1 MNSFEKFMEWIKHY
15 WSLEL
20 FRLGESPFTLKTLI
34 ILIISLILLFV
45 IVNLITRVLSKRIFP
60 RYGLDVGVSQSITTI
75 IRYVLIITGLVII
88 LQTSGIDLSA
98 VGLLV
103 GALGVGIGFGLQNV
117 TSNFISGIIILF
129 ERPIKVGDRIEIDD
143 LSGNVVDISGRATTI
158 TTNDNV
164 TVIVPNSDFINQRV
178 INWSHNEKK
187 VRLSFP
193 VGVSYRED
201 PEKIRK
207 LLMEIALA
215 NPGVLPSPAPYV
227 LFDEFGDSSL
237 NFKLLVWT
245 ESFIN
250 RPNILKSELYYEIF
264 RKFAEHNIE
273 IPFPQ
278 RDIHL
283 ISGFDKSAEVIPS
296 K

>member
-1 MNSFEKFMEWIKHY
+1 MNSFEKFMDWIKNY
-15 WSLEL
+15 WSMEL
-20 FRLGESPFTLKTLI
+20 FKLGDNPFTLRIFI

-45 IVNLITRVLSKRIFP
+45 IVNLISRLLLKRIFP

-98 VGLLV
+98 IGLLV

-129 ERPIKVGDRIEIDD
+129 ERPIKVSDRIEIND
-143 LSGNVVDISGRATTI
+143 LTGNVVNISGRATTI
-158 TTNDNV
+158 NTNDNV
-164 TVIVPNSDFINQRV
+164 TVIVPNSDFINHRV

-187 VRLSFP
+187 IRLSFP

-201 PEKIRK
+201 PGKIRE
-207 LLMEIALA
+207 LLLEIALA
-215 NPGVLPSPAPYV
+215 NPGVLPTPAPYV

-245 ESFIN
+245 EVFIN
-250 RPNILKSELYYEIF
+250 RPKILKSELYYEIF
-264 RKFAEHNIE
+264 KKFGEHNIE

-283 ISGFDKSAEVIPS
+283 KSGFDKAAEAISS